1 MVGFSNIK
9 MKIGKKQIEGNGL
22 FVTLDELMKMR
33 KYAVYH
39 KENVRK
45 KTFSQQVGDI
55 KSAFK
60 GRGIEME
67 EIRKYLRKRK
77 ESGL

>member
-39 KENVRK
+39 KENK
-45 KTFSQQVGDI
+45 HSQD
-55 KSAFK
+55 
-60 GRGIEME
+60 
-67 EIRKYLRKRK
+67 
-77 ESGL
+77 